1 MNFLDIL
8 KQYTNPAAAPA
19 TDVENHFDQV
29 AQQAPPQ
36 ALGRGIAAA
45 LRSDATPPF
54 GQAVGNLFGQS
65 NPQQQAGLLNELI
78 QSIGPG
84 AMSEV
89 AGGVLGRFFGAS
101 TGGGATPTVTSA
113 QASQLSPSDVNA
125 IAAHAEQRDPSVIDR
140 VGTFYAEHPT
150 LVKTLGAVALSAVM
164 GHLSARR

>member
-8 KQYTNPAAAPA
+8 KQYTNPSAAPA

-84 AMSEV
+84 AISGV